1 MIFLDCDTPRF
12 ILRLYSLGFTP
23 IFPYTA
29 KKALL
34 VYLFRH
40 RNHFF
45 LFSRPY
51 RTVLIDKL
59 FSSQVFLFLFS
70 VQKHQFYKVASMK
83 FLIFG
88 FSSTSSRKSCCI
100 FQKILLL
107 RDENMF
113 KIRLL
118 YRILCRPTHK
128 IDCCTS
134 FFPSSKDDKS
144 SKNPFCTE
152 FLPPNASIIQSR
164 QPAAGRMPQS
174 SSRGSL
180 QPRDCHS

>member
-23 IFPYTA
+23 VFPYTA

-34 VYLFRH
+34 ISLFRH

-70 VQKHQFYKVASMK
+70 VQKHQFYKVH
-83 FLIFG
+83 LPRNLV
-88 FSSTSSRKSCCI
+88 TSSRKSCFCGTRI
-100 FQKILLL
+100 CSNKASVPNSLPPGPQDRLVLTILPLFQG
-107 RDENMF
+107 RYFPENS
-113 KIRLL
+113 LL
-118 YRILCRPTHK
+118 YLI
-128 IDCCTS
+128 
-134 FFPSSKDDKS
+134 
-144 SKNPFCTE
+144 
-152 FLPPNASIIQSR
+152 
-164 QPAAGRMPQS
+164 S
-174 SSRGSL
+174 SSERAN
-180 QPRDCHS
+180 HAIITAT